1 MQQAQG
7 VAEDP
12 YGFAIGVLTI
22 FGFSILLAYFV
33 LIVVK
38 EKENGAKHLQFV
50 SGVHSSTYWLANYLF
65 DNLIILIV
73 IALSTIVIAVFQISS
88 FSAGEPLAAVVLL
101 MVSYLV
107 ISLSLSLFLSHSLST
122 IYSVHTGADMFCWSS
137 VYLCL

>member
-33 LIVVK
+33 LFVVK

-65 DNLIILIV
+65 DNLIVLIV
-73 IALSTIVIAVFQISS
+73 IALSTIVVAIFQISS

-101 MVSYLV
+101 MVS
-107 ISLSLSLFLSHSLST
+107 SLSLSLSLSQQHNI
-122 IYSVHTGADMFCWSS
+122 IYVHTGADMFCWSS
-137 VYLCL
+137 VHLCL